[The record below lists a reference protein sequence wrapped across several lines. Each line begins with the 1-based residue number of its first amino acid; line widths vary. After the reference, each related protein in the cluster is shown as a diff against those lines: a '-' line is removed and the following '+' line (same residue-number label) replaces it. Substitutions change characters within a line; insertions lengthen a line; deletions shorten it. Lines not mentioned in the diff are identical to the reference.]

1 MFFSPRAAHPRAL
14 ALLCALVVVL
24 PAAAQEL
31 TIPEVVKQAGPAVVF
46 IRTYDAA
53 GRQVT
58 MGSGFAA
65 PDGRIVT
72 NLHVVA
78 GAARAELYGA
88 DGALL
93 GTVPSAEALSRDTD
107 LAVLPAPAA
116 PPVRLALAD
125 AAPEVGEAL
134 VVIGSPEG
142 FANTV
147 SEGIVSAYRTVEGQ
161 PLMQIS
167 APISNGS
174 SGGPVLNRRG
184 EVVGVSVAV
193 WAGGQNLNFAVP
205 LDDLRRVLAAE
216 PERLAFPAPAAG
228 RAPAEYASGS
238 GGRFRLRRLAVPVEP
253 AGEVCPVPDD
263 G

>member
-1 MFFSPRAAHPRAL
+1 MFSSPRAAHPRGL
-14 ALLCALVVVL
+14 ALLCALVVAL
-24 PAAAQEL
+24 PSAAQEL
-31 TIPEVVKQAGPAVVF
+31 TIPEVVRQAGPAVVF

-72 NLHVVA
+72 NVHVVA
-78 GAARAELYGA
+78 GAARAEVYGA

-107 LAVLPAPAA
+107 LAVLPVPGA
-116 PPVRLALAD
+116 PPVRLALAAD
-125 AAPEVGEAL
+125 QPEVGEAL

-167 APISNGS
+167 APISHGS
-174 SGGPVLNRRG
+174 SGGPVLNRRA

-216 PERLAFPAPAAG
+216 PELLAFPAPASG
-228 RAPAEYASGS
+228 RAAGEYASGS
-238 GGRFRLRRLAVPVEP
+238 QGRFRLRRLAVPLEP
-253 AGEVCPVPDD
+253 AGELCPVPDD